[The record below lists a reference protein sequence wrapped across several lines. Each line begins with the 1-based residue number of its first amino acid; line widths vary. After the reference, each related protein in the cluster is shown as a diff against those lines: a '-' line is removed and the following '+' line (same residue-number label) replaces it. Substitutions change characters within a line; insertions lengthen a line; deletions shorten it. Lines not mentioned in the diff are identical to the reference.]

1 MNKKNIIKYTLDIFL
16 VIGFMLMYDKM
27 AIGINLHEILGLGL
41 GIGIIAHVLL
51 NYKWIIA
58 IGKKI
63 LLNDISNRT
72 RFMYVINIILL
83 ICMLL
88 ITVGG
93 ILISKTILTRINS
106 QNHGLWKAIHVAAS
120 NIAIIVIGIHVGLN
134 LNWVRGMTKKIFGIK
149 ESKKYSQIISR
160 VLIASVF
167 LFGVYNISAQRFI
180 QKTVMVFKV
189 GNMHDI
195 QNMGDRQSQPN
206 RNNVEGQQ
214 EIPQKPEF
222 NKDNMSED
230 EIKKFESNIKDRGN
244 PPEMKGDLG
253 KGKTSPIT
261 LVSNYLSILFVFT
274 IITYYI
280 DKFINMKKRTTE
292 EYKNEKA

>member
-1 MNKKNIIKYTLDIFL
+1 MNKKNIIKYTLDIVL

-27 AIGINLHEILGLGL
+27 AIGMNLHEILGLGL
-41 GIGIIAHVLL
+41 GIGVIVHLLL

-58 IGKKI
+58 ISKKI
-63 LLNDISNRT
+63 FSKDISNRT

-88 ITVGG
+88 ITIGG
-93 ILISKTILTRINS
+93 ILISKTILTNVNS
-106 QNHGLWKAIHVAAS
+106 QNHGLWKGIHVAAS
-120 NIAIIVIGIHVGLN
+120 NIALIVIGIHLGLN
-134 LNWVRGMTKKIFGIK
+134 LNWIRGMTKKIFGIK

-160 VLIASVF
+160 VLIAIVF
-167 LFGVYNISAQRFI
+167 VFGVYNISTQRFM

-189 GNMHDI
+189 GQMQDI
-195 QNMGDRQSQPN
+195 PNRRDRQAPPN
-206 RNNVEGQQ
+206 RNNVEGEQ
-214 EIPQKPEF
+214 EISQKPEF
-222 NKDNMSED
+222 NKDNMSE
-230 EIKKFESNIKDRGN
+230 EQIKEFEEDMKDRGN

-253 KGKTSPIT
+253 KDKTSPIT

-280 DKFINMKKRTTE
+280 DKFIKMKK
-292 EYKNEKA
+292 KNNGGI